1 MAGNAD
7 DILRRFGS
15 IIEKKMGR
23 SSLEGPSYSSA
34 YTQFKQEMAPDLS
47 RYERWCHSL
56 GNMIKL
62 KVSEKD
68 EKKVKRFL
76 EIAHLD
82 VQPWQALT
90 LSVMVFLSV
99 FFLGVLISV
108 AAALIKGSF
117 AAFPFLFF
125 FLVLIFSLFLFK
137 FVGGYPE
144 RLANKW
150 RLKASSQMVPA
161 ILYVVVYMRHTPNLE
176 KAIAFASQH
185 LQYPLALD
193 FKKVFYDVE
202 VGKFSTIKESLDSY
216 LDSWKDYST
225 EFIESFHLIEGSLLE
240 PDNARRISSLEK
252 SLQVILDGV
261 YEKMLKFTHNVK
273 SPLTNVYMLGVVLP
287 ILGLALLPLASVMIG
302 GILKSV
308 HVFILFNLVIP
319 FFVLYLIDNIT
330 RLRPGGYGESEL
342 LERNPLYSK
351 YKDNSVYFTAFFICL
366 PFFILGFL
374 PLIFQYT
381 PIPVFLGLEKDYS
394 FAELG
399 LGFFKDEM
407 FFGFIS
413 SGAGVSGP
421 FGVGALVLSMF
432 IPLGLAL
439 FFSMVFGS
447 KTGELIKER
456 ERTRELEGEFGS
468 SLFQLGNQLGN
479 GIPPELVFRRLAESS
494 KGLKTSDFFQ
504 KVDFNIRRGGMS
516 VEKAIFDPK
525 RGALISY
532 PSDLIA
538 TSMRVLVESS
548 KKGLRIAAVS
558 LMSISEYLKNIHK
571 ITIRLRDLLAEVTSD
586 MKSNMTFLAPLLAG
600 IVIALSAMITSILSR
615 LQISDIG
622 EAGIAGVGNL
632 VTILEIFDLSSMIPP
647 YYLQIAIG
655 IYLVQIAFI
664 LTGVLV
670 SVDSGED
677 KLERVNKT
685 GRNLKKGI
693 LFYFITAFFATLAL
707 FILVSVVLG
716 NIV

>member
-1 MAGNAD
+1 
-7 DILRRFGS
+7 
-15 IIEKKMGR
+15 
-23 SSLEGPSYSSA
+23 
-34 YTQFKQEMAPDLS
+34 
-47 RYERWCHSL
+47 
-56 GNMIKL
+56 
-62 KVSEKD
+62 
-68 EKKVKRFL
+68 
-76 EIAHLD
+76 
-82 VQPWQALT
+82 
-90 LSVMVFLSV
+90 
-99 FFLGVLISV
+99 
-108 AAALIKGSF
+108 
-117 AAFPFLFF
+117 
-125 FLVLIFSLFLFK
+125 
-137 FVGGYPE
+137 
-144 RLANKW
+144 
-150 RLKASSQMVPA
+150 
-161 ILYVVVYMRHTPNLE
+161 
-176 KAIAFASQH
+176 
-185 LQYPLALD
+185 
-193 FKKVFYDVE
+193 
-202 VGKFSTIKESLDSY
+202 
-216 LDSWKDYST
+216 
-225 EFIESFHLIEGSLLE
+225 
-240 PDNARRISSLEK
+240 
-252 SLQVILDGV
+252 
-261 YEKMLKFTHNVK
+261 
-273 SPLTNVYMLGVVLP
+273 
-287 ILGLALLPLASVMIG
+287 
-302 GILKSV
+302 
-308 HVFILFNLVIP
+308 
-319 FFVLYLIDNIT
+319 
-330 RLRPGGYGESEL
+330 
-342 LERNPLYSK
+342 
-351 YKDNSVYFTAFFICL
+351 
-366 PFFILGFL
+366 
-374 PLIFQYT
+374 
-381 PIPVFLGLEKDYS
+381 
-394 FAELG
+394 
-399 LGFFKDEM
+399 
-407 FFGFIS
+407 
-413 SGAGVSGP
+413 
-421 FGVGALVLSMF
+421 MF

-439 FFSMVFGS
+439 FFSMAFGS